1 MADEVFFIAIQILI
15 FYNDAKYLK
24 FKEVCEMTDKKTKAQ
39 LVNVILG
46 DDFDKS
52 LEEEEIVHLLLEEKV
67 SKNINKIQH
76 DNQSFGAKMADGIAK
91 FAGSWTFIIA
101 FILCLIFWI
110 ILNAVLLSKAYDPYP
125 FILLNLI
132 LSCVA
137 AIQAPVIM
145 MSQNRQEE
153 KDRLRALN
161 DYKTNLKSE
170 IILEDLHQKM
180 DQILVNQGKL
190 LQRIDKIEKQI
201 NIKNEK

>member
-1 MADEVFFIAIQILI
+1 
-15 FYNDAKYLK
+15 
-24 FKEVCEMTDKKTKAQ
+24 MTDKKTKAD
-39 LVNVILG
+39 LASIILG
-46 DDFDKS
+46 DNRDKS

-67 SKNINKIQH
+67 SKDINKEQCE
-76 DNQSFGAKMADGIAK
+76 NQLLGARMADGIAK

-101 FILCLIFWI
+101 FISCLVFWI
-110 ILNAVLLSKAYDPYP
+110 ILNAVLLFSKAFDPYP

-180 DQILVNQGKL
+180 DLFLTNQEKL
-190 LQRIDKIEKQI
+190 LQRIGKIEKQM
-201 NIKNEK
+201 NTKNE

>member
-1 MADEVFFIAIQILI
+1 
-15 FYNDAKYLK
+15 
-24 FKEVCEMTDKKTKAQ
+24 MTDKKTKTDLA
-39 LVNVILG
+39 NIILEDG
-46 DDFDKS
+46 RDKS

-67 SKNINKIQH
+67 SKDINKVQH
-76 DNQSFGAKMADGIAK
+76 ENQSLGTRMADNIAK

-101 FILCLIFWI
+101 FIACLLFWI
-110 ILNAVLLSKAYDPYP
+110 VLNVTLLSSKAYDPYP

-132 LSCVA
+132 LSCIA

-153 KDRLRALN
+153 KDRLRAQN

-180 DQILVNQGKL
+180 DQILMNQEKL
-190 LQRIDKIEKQI
+190 LQRMDKIEKKM
-201 NIKNEK
+201 NTKNEK